1 MYHWRQVFII
11 ASLAQY
17 ASTFAYVAFGSAE
30 LQVWNTPGYELQSD
44 EPITNSRGILL
55 LLPYLGS
62 LSEFIVVNLKK
73 KNLAVDGKV
82 MDDMHDD

>member
-1 MYHWRQVFII
+1 MQLLFPQNDLYHWRQVFII

-44 EPITNSRGILL
+44 EPPTNSRGMINH
-55 LLPYLGS
+55 YR
-62 LSEFIVVNLKK
+62 I
-73 KNLAVDGKV
+73 
-82 MDDMHDD
+82 